1 MENNLNI
8 VKSEFKELPNNIEA
22 EQSVIGSI
30 LVTNEIFDEIST
42 IISSINFYDPMHQ
55 KIYNAIESLIY
66 KGMLANPIT
75 LKNYFEDEKDDLD
88 VPEYL
93 VKITKFSTSIRQAI
107 EYSKIIYDMFVR
119 RELIKI
125 SEQTIDN
132 AKITDLDSS
141 GQNIIENSERL
152 LFDLAEKGSFNS
164 SLIKFD
170 DAMKQT
176 IEMASA
182 AYKNEGGIVGV
193 PTGLRDLD
201 DKLGG
206 LHQSDLIIIAGRP
219 SMGKTSLATNI
230 AFNAAKH
237 IQDNQKKSSVA
248 FFSLE
253 MSSEQLS
260 TRILSEQARIGSN
273 DIRRGRISD
282 EQFDQFLET
291 SKNIAELPLFIDETP
306 AISIAAMSNRARRI
320 KRLHGLD
327 MIVVDYIQL
336 MRGTTYNKDGRVQEI
351 SQITQG
357 LKAIAKELGVPVV
370 ALSQLSRQV
379 EQRDDHK
386 PQLADLRESGSIEQD
401 ADVVMFVYREGY
413 YLQRKEPREA
423 TVEHAEWQ
431 AKMNEVAHLAEIIIG
446 KQRHGPIGKVTLEFE
461 KDLQNLKILKLIKFK
476 YKTLMLTSLYENTI
490 LKNPK
495 FIILILF
502 ITLISFGYYSKD
514 FRLDASS
521 ETLLIEDDPD
531 LEYLR
536 EITNRYGSK
545 EFLVLTYTPN
555 EGMISNTSI
564 NNLLSLK
571 YKIQSLDWVHS
582 VITLLDIPLLNNTDA
597 PLQERLKGFKT
608 LKDEDV
614 DKNRGFKEI
623 LESPVFRNFVIS
635 ESGKTSGIIV
645 NIKQN
650 PILEDIE
657 NRSKKEIDEH
667 RDKIKKQNHKNILEI
682 RDVIK
687 SYDDV
692 GKIYLGGIPM
702 IADDMMTFIKS
713 DIIVFGLGVLLFI
726 IATLWFVFKK

>member
-1 MENNLNI
+1 MENNLSI
-8 VKSEFKELPNNIEA
+8 VKDQVKELPNNIEA
-22 EQSVIGSI
+22 EQAVIGSI
-30 LVTNEIFDEIST
+30 LVSNDIFDEIST

-55 KIYNAIESLIY
+55 KIYEAIESLVY

-75 LKNYFEDEKDDLD
+75 LKNYFEDEKDDLN

-93 VKITKFSTSIRQAI
+93 VKITKFSTSVRQAV

-125 SEQTIDN
+125 SEQTIDS
-132 AKITDLDSS
+132 AKLNELDTN
-141 GQNIIENSERL
+141 GQTIIENSERL

-164 SLIKFD
+164 SLVKFD
-170 DAMKQT
+170 EAMKQT

-182 AYKNEGGIVGV
+182 AYKNEEGIVGV

-230 AFNAAKH
+230 AFNAAQKL
-237 IQDNQKKSSVA
+237 QDSGKKSSIA

-260 TRILSEQARIGSN
+260 TRIISEQARISSN

-282 EQFDQFLET
+282 EQFDKFLET
-291 SKNIAELPLFIDETP
+291 SKNIAELPLYIDETP

-320 KRLHGLD
+320 KRLFGLD

-413 YLQRKEPREA
+413 YLSRKEPREA

-431 AKMNEVAHLAEIIIG
+431 AKMNEVAHLAQIIIG
-446 KQRHGPIGKVTLEFE
+446 KQRHGPIGNVTLEFE
-461 KDLQNLKILKLIKFK
+461 ERFTKFK
-476 YKTLMLTSLYENTI
+476 DTQ
-490 LKNPK
+490 
-495 FIILILF
+495 
-502 ITLISFGYYSKD
+502 
-514 FRLDASS
+514 
-521 ETLLIEDDPD
+521 
-531 LEYLR
+531 
-536 EITNRYGSK
+536 
-545 EFLVLTYTPN
+545 
-555 EGMISNTSI
+555 I
-564 NNLLSLK
+564 N
-571 YKIQSLDWVHS
+571 
-582 VITLLDIPLLNNTDA
+582 
-597 PLQERLKGFKT
+597 
-608 LKDEDV
+608 
-614 DKNRGFKEI
+614 
-623 LESPVFRNFVIS
+623 
-635 ESGKTSGIIV
+635 
-645 NIKQN
+645 
-650 PILEDIE
+650 
-657 NRSKKEIDEH
+657 
-667 RDKIKKQNHKNILEI
+667 
-682 RDVIK
+682 
-687 SYDDV
+687 
-692 GKIYLGGIPM
+692 
-702 IADDMMTFIKS
+702 
-713 DIIVFGLGVLLFI
+713 
-726 IATLWFVFKK
+726 

>member
-1 MENNLNI
+1 MENNLSI
-8 VKSEFKELPNNIEA
+8 IKDKFKELPNNIEA

-42 IISSINFYDPMHQ
+42 IISSVNFYDPMHQ
-55 KIYNAIESLIY
+55 KIYNAAESLIY
-66 KGMLANPIT
+66 KGVLANPIT
-75 LKNYFEDEKDDLD
+75 LKNYFEDEKDDLN

-93 VKITKFSTSIRQAI
+93 VKITKFSTSSRQAI

-125 SEQTIDN
+125 SEQTIDS
-132 AKITDLDSS
+132 AKINDLDSS

-206 LHQSDLIIIAGRP
+206 FHQSDLIIIAGRP

-237 IQDNQKKSSVA
+237 IQDSGKKSSIA

-306 AISIAAMSNRARRI
+306 AISIAAVSNRARRI
-320 KRLHGLD
+320 KRLHGLE

-336 MRGTTYNKDGRVQEI
+336 MRGTTFNKDGRVQEI

-357 LKAIAKELGVPVV
+357 LKAIAKELGIPVL

-379 EQRDDHK
+379 EQRDNHK

-431 AKMNEVAHLAEIIIG
+431 AKMNEVAHLAEILIG

-461 KDLQNLKILKLIKFK
+461 ERFTKFK
-476 YKTLMLTSLYENTI
+476 DTQ
-490 LKNPK
+490 
-495 FIILILF
+495 
-502 ITLISFGYYSKD
+502 
-514 FRLDASS
+514 
-521 ETLLIEDDPD
+521 
-531 LEYLR
+531 
-536 EITNRYGSK
+536 
-545 EFLVLTYTPN
+545 
-555 EGMISNTSI
+555 I
-564 NNLLSLK
+564 N
-571 YKIQSLDWVHS
+571 
-582 VITLLDIPLLNNTDA
+582 
-597 PLQERLKGFKT
+597 
-608 LKDEDV
+608 
-614 DKNRGFKEI
+614 
-623 LESPVFRNFVIS
+623 
-635 ESGKTSGIIV
+635 
-645 NIKQN
+645 
-650 PILEDIE
+650 
-657 NRSKKEIDEH
+657 
-667 RDKIKKQNHKNILEI
+667 
-682 RDVIK
+682 
-687 SYDDV
+687 
-692 GKIYLGGIPM
+692 
-702 IADDMMTFIKS
+702 
-713 DIIVFGLGVLLFI
+713 
-726 IATLWFVFKK
+726 

>member
-1 MENNLNI
+1 VENNLSI
-8 VKSEFKELPNNIEA
+8 VKDQFKELPNNIEA
-22 EQSVIGSI
+22 EQAVIGSI
-30 LVTNEIFDEIST
+30 LVSNDIFDEIST

-55 KIYNAIESLIY
+55 KIYEAIESLVY

-75 LKNYFEDEKDDLD
+75 LKNYFEDEKDDLN

-93 VKITKFSTSIRQAI
+93 VKITKFSTSVRQAV

-125 SEQTIDN
+125 SEQTIDS
-132 AKITDLDSS
+132 AKLNELDTN
-141 GQNIIENSERL
+141 GQTIIENSERL

-164 SLIKFD
+164 SLVKFD
-170 DAMKQT
+170 EAMKQT

-182 AYKNEGGIVGV
+182 AYKNEEGIVGV

-230 AFNAAKH
+230 AFNAAQKL
-237 IQDNQKKSSVA
+237 QDSGKKSSIA

-260 TRILSEQARIGSN
+260 TRIISEQARISSN

-282 EQFDQFLET
+282 EQFDKFLET
-291 SKNIAELPLFIDETP
+291 SKNIAELPLYIDETP

-320 KRLHGLD
+320 KRLFGLD

-357 LKAIAKELGVPVV
+357 LKAIAKELAVPVV

-413 YLQRKEPREA
+413 YLSRKEPREA

-431 AKMNEVAHLAEIIIG
+431 AKMNEVAHLAQIIIG
-446 KQRHGPIGKVTLEFE
+446 KQRHGPIGNVTLEFE
-461 KDLQNLKILKLIKFK
+461 ERFTKFK
-476 YKTLMLTSLYENTI
+476 DTQ
-490 LKNPK
+490 
-495 FIILILF
+495 
-502 ITLISFGYYSKD
+502 
-514 FRLDASS
+514 
-521 ETLLIEDDPD
+521 
-531 LEYLR
+531 
-536 EITNRYGSK
+536 
-545 EFLVLTYTPN
+545 
-555 EGMISNTSI
+555 I
-564 NNLLSLK
+564 N
-571 YKIQSLDWVHS
+571 
-582 VITLLDIPLLNNTDA
+582 
-597 PLQERLKGFKT
+597 
-608 LKDEDV
+608 
-614 DKNRGFKEI
+614 
-623 LESPVFRNFVIS
+623 
-635 ESGKTSGIIV
+635 
-645 NIKQN
+645 
-650 PILEDIE
+650 
-657 NRSKKEIDEH
+657 
-667 RDKIKKQNHKNILEI
+667 
-682 RDVIK
+682 
-687 SYDDV
+687 
-692 GKIYLGGIPM
+692 
-702 IADDMMTFIKS
+702 
-713 DIIVFGLGVLLFI
+713 
-726 IATLWFVFKK
+726 

>member
-1 MENNLNI
+1 
-8 VKSEFKELPNNIEA
+8 
-22 EQSVIGSI
+22 
-30 LVTNEIFDEIST
+30 
-42 IISSINFYDPMHQ
+42 
-55 KIYNAIESLIY
+55 
-66 KGMLANPIT
+66 MLANPIT
-75 LKNYFEDEKDDLD
+75 LKNYFEDEKDDLN

-125 SEQTIDN
+125 SEATIDN
-132 AKITDLDSS
+132 AKINDLNTN

-164 SLIKFD
+164 SLVKFD
-170 DAMKQT
+170 EAMKQT

-237 IQDNQKKSSVA
+237 IQDNGKKSSIA

-260 TRILSEQARIGSN
+260 TRILSEQARIASN

-336 MRGTTYNKDGRVQEI
+336 MRGTTFNKDGRVQEI

-386 PQLADLRESGSIEQD
+386 PQLSDLRESGSIEQD

-431 AKMNEVAHLAEIIIG
+431 AKMNEVAHIAEVIIG
-446 KQRHGPIGKVTLEFE
+446 KQRHGPIGKITLEFE
-461 KDLQNLKILKLIKFK
+461 ERFTKFK
-476 YKTLMLTSLYENTI
+476 DTQ
-490 LKNPK
+490 
-495 FIILILF
+495 
-502 ITLISFGYYSKD
+502 
-514 FRLDASS
+514 
-521 ETLLIEDDPD
+521 
-531 LEYLR
+531 
-536 EITNRYGSK
+536 TN
-545 EFLVLTYTPN
+545 
-555 EGMISNTSI
+555 
-564 NNLLSLK
+564 
-571 YKIQSLDWVHS
+571 
-582 VITLLDIPLLNNTDA
+582 
-597 PLQERLKGFKT
+597 
-608 LKDEDV
+608 
-614 DKNRGFKEI
+614 
-623 LESPVFRNFVIS
+623 
-635 ESGKTSGIIV
+635 
-645 NIKQN
+645 
-650 PILEDIE
+650 
-657 NRSKKEIDEH
+657 
-667 RDKIKKQNHKNILEI
+667 
-682 RDVIK
+682 
-687 SYDDV
+687 
-692 GKIYLGGIPM
+692 
-702 IADDMMTFIKS
+702 
-713 DIIVFGLGVLLFI
+713 
-726 IATLWFVFKK
+726 

>member
-1 MENNLNI
+1 MEKNLSI
-8 VKSEFKELPNNIEA
+8 VKENFKELPNNIEA

-30 LVTNEIFDEIST
+30 LVINEIFDEINT
-42 IISSINFYDPMHQ
+42 IVSSVNFYDPMHQ
-55 KIYNAIESLIY
+55 KIFNAIESMIY
-66 KGMLANPIT
+66 KGLLANPIT
-75 LKNYFEDEKDDLD
+75 LKNYFENEKDEIDI
-88 VPEYL
+88 PEYL
-93 VKITKFSTSIRQAI
+93 VKITKFSSSTRQAI

-125 SEQTIDN
+125 SDQIVDD
-132 AKITDLDSS
+132 AKENDLDIT
-141 GQNIIENSERL
+141 GQNIIENSEKL
-152 LFDLAEKGSFNS
+152 LYDLAEKGTFSS

-206 LHQSDLIIIAGRP
+206 LHQSDLVIIAGRP

-230 AFNAAKH
+230 AFNAAQN
-237 IQDNQKKSSVA
+237 IQESGSKSSVA

-260 TRILSEQARIGSN
+260 TRIISEQARIGSN

-291 SKNIAELPLFIDETP
+291 SKNISELPLYIDETP

-327 MIVVDYIQL
+327 LIVVDYIQL
-336 MRGTTYNKDGRVQEI
+336 MKGSLNNKDGRVQEI

-357 LKAIAKELGVPVV
+357 LKAIAKELGVPVL

-461 KDLQNLKILKLIKFK
+461 ERFTKFK
-476 YKTLMLTSLYENTI
+476 DTQ
-490 LKNPK
+490 
-495 FIILILF
+495 
-502 ITLISFGYYSKD
+502 
-514 FRLDASS
+514 
-521 ETLLIEDDPD
+521 
-531 LEYLR
+531 
-536 EITNRYGSK
+536 
-545 EFLVLTYTPN
+545 
-555 EGMISNTSI
+555 
-564 NNLLSLK
+564 NN
-571 YKIQSLDWVHS
+571 
-582 VITLLDIPLLNNTDA
+582 
-597 PLQERLKGFKT
+597 
-608 LKDEDV
+608 
-614 DKNRGFKEI
+614 
-623 LESPVFRNFVIS
+623 
-635 ESGKTSGIIV
+635 
-645 NIKQN
+645 
-650 PILEDIE
+650 
-657 NRSKKEIDEH
+657 
-667 RDKIKKQNHKNILEI
+667 
-682 RDVIK
+682 
-687 SYDDV
+687 
-692 GKIYLGGIPM
+692 
-702 IADDMMTFIKS
+702 
-713 DIIVFGLGVLLFI
+713 
-726 IATLWFVFKK
+726 